1 MAEIM
6 VPYDYDGR
14 KFEGAIVH
22 ADKLPGRRPA
32 VLMQP
37 DWLGVCRHSLDMAHE
52 VAERDYVVLVADMFG
67 QGYGEKEKT
76 VDDLMKSSRAVRNDL
91 KFLLGCAA
99 AADRA
104 LTAEAMKRGL
114 IDNARRGLI
123 GFCIGGGFALEQ
135 ARAGADFAGTVV
147 FHVTL
152 PNPVDASAAPRIG
165 GRVLALHGAAD
176 TVTPKPQMDALEA
189 ELEAAGV
196 DWQVMMFGHAVHSFC
211 NREANTETQRY
222 DERLCRQSYRMM
234 RDFFAETFEAL
245 PA

>member
-1 MAEIM
+1 MAEIL
-6 VPYDYDGR
+6 VPYEYAGR
-14 KFEGAIVH
+14 KFVGALVF
-22 ADKLPGRRPA
+22 ADGPGGPRPA
-32 VLMQP
+32 ILMQP

-52 VAERDYVVLVADMFG
+52 VAERDYVVMVADMFG
-67 QGYGEKEKT
+67 AGYGETEKT

-99 AADRA
+99 AADNA
-104 LTAEAMKRGL
+104 LTAEASRRGL
-114 IDNARRGLI
+114 IDPRRRGLI

-152 PNPVDASAAPRIG
+152 PNPVDAAAAPRIK

-176 TVTPKPQMDALEA
+176 PVTPKPMMDALET
-189 ELEAAGV
+189 ELSVAGV

-211 NREANTETQRY
+211 NRECNGDAQRF
-222 DERLCRQSYRMM
+222 DEKLCRQSYRMM
-234 RDFFAETFEAL
+234 REFFAETFAAQ